1 MDYIYSQLN
10 NTIDG
15 LNAEF
20 TQTIVRNDFIIPVET
35 ENKDLELLINTSNLV
50 RLYPIEASGTDKH
63 DQQYQLFGFNY
74 NTKLFDIPLGEPIS
88 INCKSSA
95 QQFNYLKFK
104 DGNTQQV
111 IDVGCEIDETGA
123 LVLDYVPIAAL
134 SDTHILNGQIVE
146 VESIIDGN
154 ND

>member
-10 NTIDG
+10 NTIDR
-15 LNAEF
+15 LDTEF
-20 TQTIVRNDFIIPVET
+20 TQTIVRNDFITPIET
-35 ENKDLELLINTSNLV
+35 KNKDLELVINTSNLV
-50 RLYPIEASGTDKH
+50 RLYPIEAGNTDKNE
-63 DQQYQLFGFNY
+63 QQYQLFGFNY

-95 QQFNYLKFK
+95 QQFNCLKFK
-104 DGNTQQV
+104 DGNTQQI
-111 IDVGCEIDETGA
+111 IDVGCEIDKTGA
-123 LVLDYVPIAAL
+123 LVLDYIPIAAL

-154 ND
+154 SD